1 MFVCYKRRYAV
12 YLEHLKLLVE
22 GSWLSPTAPRNKD
35 CRESM
40 SHSRCVS
47 LVQRKI
53 LTEGRFGQEGLRFVS
68 YSGSNT
74 DGLTVKLLKT
84 SCCFCA
90 AVLIETVVKLGKQTH
105 GDPGRWRDRRQADSV
120 SARFCYGLVGIRPV
134 TNRPSPCFASG
145 RRFRKWR

>member
-1 MFVCYKRRYAV
+1 MKVAAAKISTMLFVCYKRRYAV
-12 YLEHLKLLVE
+12 YLGHLKLLVE

-68 YSGSNT
+68 YSGSNA

-105 GDPGRWRDRRQADSV
+105 GDPRRWREHPAAEIEDRRIQCQCGFVTAWSESV
-120 SARFCYGLVGIRPV
+120 L
-134 TNRPSPCFASG
+134 
-145 RRFRKWR
+145 